1 MKRLTDVLARTRS
14 HSVAAIPNVFQVG
27 SLVMVDVA
35 AYSVATPLGH
45 LVSGLLLGFV
55 GYVLDGGEKK

>member
-1 MKRLTDVLARTRS
+1 MKRLTEVLALVRS
-14 HSVAAIPNVFQVG
+14 RSEKAVPNAFQFG

-45 LVSGLLLGFV
+45 LVAGLALGFI
-55 GYVLDGGEKK
+55 GYVLDGGEKS